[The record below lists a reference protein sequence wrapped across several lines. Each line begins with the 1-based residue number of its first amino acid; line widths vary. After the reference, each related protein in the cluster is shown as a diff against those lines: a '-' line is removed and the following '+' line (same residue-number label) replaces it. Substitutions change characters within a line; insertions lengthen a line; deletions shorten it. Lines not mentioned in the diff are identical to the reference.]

1 MFLLG
6 GDGLEVVEITAFVA
20 SFLGIG
26 SVIIVIRWFRN
37 VVKNG

>member
-1 MFLLG
+1 MFLFG
-6 GDGLEVVEITAFVA
+6 GDCLEIVEIGAFVA

-26 SVIIVIRWFRN
+26 GVIIVIRWFRN